1 MATTKKINLQK
12 WHRDFL
18 GALLTAIMVSTIA
31 HAQKTNKEMEI
42 QIKETVK
49 TFDEAT
55 ARRDIATLESVLH
68 PDYRVMANRFRGTP
82 GTTLITRET
91 YLKMMEGGKIGG
103 IKYEAEY
110 RQISV
115 TGHTAMVDVMLQEKG
130 KPAMHK
136 YLLLVQNEKDAW
148 QIIGDL
154 PIVIK

>member
-1 MATTKKINLQK
+1 MATTKKQTLHK
-12 WHRDFL
+12 MYRDYL
-18 GALLTAIMVSTIA
+18 GALLMAMMVSTIA
-31 HAQKTNKEMEI
+31 HAQKTTQEMEI

-55 ARRDIATLESVLH
+55 ARRDIETLESVLH

-103 IKYEAEY
+103 TKYDAEY
-110 RQISV
+110 KQVSV
-115 TGHTAMVDVMLQEKG
+115 TGHTAMVDVLLKQKG
-130 KPAMHK
+130 VPAMHK
-136 YLLLVQNEKDAW
+136 YLFLVQDEKDAW

-154 PIVIK
+154 PIVME